1 METTILVAKLLGV
14 YFTVS
19 GIFVLMRGKTL
30 VSVIKDLF
38 EHRAITFIVGAILLL
53 GGAALVLRGDV
64 GNDPLSVFVRVVA
77 WAILLKGVAYIF
89 APEWLH
95 GIAKRISASSLP
107 LLGVTIAAV
116 GLYLLFFIG

>member
-14 YFTVS
+14 YFAVS
-19 GIFVLMRGKTL
+19 GIFVVTRGRTL
-30 VSVIKDLF
+30 TSMIRDLF
-38 EHRAITFIVGAILLL
+38 EHRAITYIVGAILLL

-64 GNDPLSVFVRVVA
+64 GNDPLSIFVAIVA
-77 WAILLKGVAYIF
+77 WSILIKGVAYIL

-95 GIAKRISASSLP
+95 GMAKRIPARYFP
-107 LLGVTIAAV
+107 ALGATIALV